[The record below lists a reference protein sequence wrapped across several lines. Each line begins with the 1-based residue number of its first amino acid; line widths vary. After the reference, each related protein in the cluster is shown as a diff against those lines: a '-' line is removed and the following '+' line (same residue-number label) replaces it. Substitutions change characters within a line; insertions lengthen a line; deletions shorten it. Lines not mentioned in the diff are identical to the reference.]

1 MDKKEKKK
9 IIATVQFN
17 YEFGLDTLT
26 SRWGYYTDEET
37 MKKECKMWIEEREGQ
52 SYNVY
57 EGYFNPED

>member
-26 SRWGYYTDEET
+26 SHWGYSTDEET
-37 MKKECKMWIEEREGQ
+37 MKKE
-52 SYNVY
+52 
-57 EGYFNPED
+57 